1 MRVLVLGAYGLIGAA
16 IADRLLAAGLSVAGL
31 GRSVEAARRARP
43 EIDWF
48 SADVATLLRPADWTP
63 FLENVDAVV
72 NAAGALQDSARDNVT
87 AVQRDAMLA
96 LYAASEAAGVRR
108 FVQISA
114 VGARADAKTMFMRT
128 KGEADAAL
136 VASRLDWTILRP
148 GLVISPAAY
157 GGTALLRG
165 LAGLPLV
172 TPTISGG
179 APIQT
184 VGVEDVSDAVRAVL
198 MGEIPSRRS
207 YDLVED
213 EARGLDEV
221 VAAWRASLGRPPAR
235 RMSASLA
242 LGRALFR
249 MGDVAGN
256 LGWRPPMRSAALKE
270 IEAGVLGD
278 PGPWRAAGGRPMRP
292 LVATLRRLPSTVQER
307 WFGRLFLLK
316 PAIVV
321 TLALFWILS
330 GAIGLAQIDRAAEVL
345 TSRGMAAGLASMF
358 VAAGGLVDLALGLG
372 ALHRRTH
379 VAALW
384 GMIATTAAYLVGATL
399 FAPDLWLDPLG
410 PLVKT
415 VPAAM
420 LALVALAIEEER

>member
-16 IADRLLAAGLSVAGL
+16 IADRLLSAGVSVSGI

-43 EIDWF
+43 EIDWR
-48 SADVATLLRPADWTP
+48 SADVATLIRPQDWRP
-63 FLENVDAVV
+63 FLEGVDAVV
-72 NAAGALQDSARDNVT
+72 NAVGALQDGARDDVA
-87 AVQRDAMLA
+87 AVQRDAMVA
-96 LYAASEAAGVRR
+96 LYAASEAAGVTR

-114 VGARADAKTMFMRT
+114 VGARADAETPFMRT

-136 VASRLDWTILRP
+136 AASRLDWTILRP
-148 GLVISPAAY
+148 GLVIAPAAY

-172 TPTISGG
+172 TPTIAGG

-184 VGVEDVSDAVRAVL
+184 VGVEDVADAVRAVL
-198 MGEIPSRRS
+198 IGEIASRRS
-207 YDLVED
+207 YDLVEY
-213 EARGLDEV
+213 EAHGLDEI

-235 RMSASLA
+235 RMSAPFW

-249 MGDVAGN
+249 VGDLAGR
-256 LGWRPPMRSAALKE
+256 LGWRPPMRTAALKE

-278 PGPWRAAGGRPMRP
+278 PAPWRAAGGRPIAP
-292 LVATLRRLPSTVQER
+292 LHATLRRLPSSAQER

-316 PAIVV
+316 PVIVV

-330 GAIGLAQIDRAAEVL
+330 GAIGLAQIDRAADVL
-345 TSRGMAAGLASMF
+345 TSRGVAAGLAAAF
-358 VAAGGLVDLALGLG
+358 VMAGGLIDLALGLG
-372 ALHRRTH
+372 ALHRRAH

-384 GMIATTAAYLVGATL
+384 GMIATTGAYLVGATL
-399 FAPDLWLDPLG
+399 LAPGLWLDPLG

-415 VPAAM
+415 VPATL
-420 LALVALAIEEER
+420 LALAALAIEEER

>member
-1 MRVLVLGAYGLIGAA
+1 MRVLVLGAYGLIGSA
-16 IADRLLAAGLSVAGL
+16 IADRLLDAGLSVIGL
-31 GRSVEAARRARP
+31 GRSIEAARHARP
-43 EIDWF
+43 EIHWR
-48 SADVATLLRPADWTP
+48 SADVATLLRPGDWAP
-63 FLENVDAVV
+63 FLHDVDAVV
-72 NAAGALQDSARDNVT
+72 NAVGALQDGARDDVA
-87 AVQRDAMLA
+87 AVQRDAMIA
-96 LYAASEAAGVRR
+96 LYTAAEPAGVTC

-114 VGARADAKTMFMRT
+114 VGAKPDAKTLFMRT

-136 VASRLDWTILRP
+136 ATSRLDWTILRP

-165 LAGLPLV
+165 LASFPWV

-179 APIQT
+179 APIQS
-184 VGVEDVSDAVRAVL
+184 VSVDDVADAVRAAL
-198 MGEIPSRRS
+198 GGEVPSRAT

-213 EARGLDEV
+213 EAQSLDEV
-221 VAAWRASLGRPPAR
+221 VSVWRASLGRPAAR
-235 RMSASLA
+235 RLTAPRW
-242 LGRALFR
+242 LGRALFGL
-249 MGDVAGN
+249 GDVAGK
-256 LGWRPPMRSAALKE
+256 LGWRPPMRTAALNE

-278 PGPWRAAGGRPMRP
+278 PAGWRAAGGRAIAP
-292 LVATLRRLPSTVQER
+292 LQTTLRRLPSIVQER

-316 PAIVV
+316 PVIVV

-330 GAIGLAQIDRAAEVL
+330 SVIGLAQVDAAAEVL
-345 TSRGMAAGLASMF
+345 TSRGMAAGPAVAF
-358 VAAGGLVDLALGLG
+358 VIAGGLVDLALGL
-372 ALHRRTH
+372 AVLHRRSH

-384 GMIATTAAYLVGATL
+384 GMIATTAAYLLGATL
-399 FAPDLWLDPLG
+399 LAPDLWLDPLG

>member
-16 IADRLLAAGLSVAGL
+16 IADRLLAAGVSISGL

-43 EIDWF
+43 EIDWR
-48 SADVATLLRPADWTP
+48 SADVATLLQLQDWRP
-63 FLENVDAVV
+63 FLEGVDAVV
-72 NAAGALQDSARDNVT
+72 NAVGALQDGARDDVA
-87 AVQRDAMLA
+87 AVQRDAMVA
-96 LYAASEAAGVRR
+96 LYAASEAAGVKR

-114 VGARADAKTMFMRT
+114 VGARADAETPFMRT

-136 VASRLDWTILRP
+136 AASRLDWTILRP
-148 GLVISPAAY
+148 GLVIAPAAY

-172 TPTISGG
+172 TPTIAGG

-184 VGVEDVSDAVRAVL
+184 VGVEAVADAVRAVL
-198 MGEIPSRRS
+198 VGEIASRRS

-213 EARGLDEV
+213 EAHGLDEV
-221 VAAWRASLGRPPAR
+221 VTAWRASLGRPPAR
-235 RMSASLA
+235 RMSAPFW

-249 MGDVAGN
+249 MGDLAGR
-256 LGWRPPMRSAALKE
+256 LGWRPPMRTAALNE

-278 PGPWRAAGGRPMRP
+278 PAAWRAAGGRPIAP
-292 LVATLRRLPSTVQER
+292 LHATLRRLPSSAQER

-316 PAIVV
+316 PVIVV

-330 GAIGLAQIDRAAEVL
+330 GAIGLAQIDRAADVL
-345 TSRGMAAGLASMF
+345 TLRGVGAGLAAGF
-358 VAAGGLVDLALGLG
+358 VLAGGLADLILGLG
-372 ALHRRTH
+372 ALHRRAH

-384 GMIATTAAYLVGATL
+384 GMIATTGAYLVGATL
-399 FAPDLWLDPLG
+399 LAPDLWLDPLG

-415 VPAAM
+415 VPAAA
-420 LALVALAIEEER
+420 LALAALAIEEER